1 MERPQIEKPEGEIP
15 FELGID
21 DLVVGDGAEAVAGKK
36 VTVHYV
42 GVAFRSGEEFD
53 ASWNRGQPFE
63 FKLGKGQVIPGWD
76 QGVEGMKVGGR
87 RKLTI
92 PSAMAYGA
100 RGAGGAAST
109 DVGPFYC
116 PVDRHVYIDL
126 GFFDQLRTQF
136 GARGGPFAEAYVLAH
151 EYGHHIQ
158 DLLGILGQ
166 GTSQAGAGG
175 RPLRTE
181 LQADCF
187 AGVWAHH
194 ATQ

>member
-1 MERPQIEKPEGEIP
+1 MERPQIEKPDGDIP

-21 DLVVGDGAEAVAGKK
+21 DLVVGDGEEAVGGKK

-76 QGVEGMKVGGR
+76 SGVRGMRVGGR

-100 RGAGGAAST
+100 GG
-109 DVGPFYC
+109 VIQP
-116 PVDRHVYIDL
+116 
-126 GFFDQLRTQF
+126 
-136 GARGGPFAEAYVLAH
+136 H
-151 EYGHHIQ
+151 EPLVFVV
-158 DLLGILGQ
+158 DLL
-166 GTSQAGAGG
+166 AV
-175 RPLRTE
+175 E
-181 LQADCF
+181 
-187 AGVWAHH
+187 
-194 ATQ
+194 